1 MKRKEIV
8 MLSLIIISLIT
19 VSLYQTLATDI
30 TMNKTNVADVDL
42 SYTFDITD
50 QTGRVVNVSSGATK
64 ILDIFVTNN
73 NNGTINYGM
82 AYTPSSAKTDGVTI
96 AQFPSSKD
104 SVSGLINK
112 NETKQITIIIENT
125 TTSNI
130 TLSLVPVTGYEH
142 GGDLI
147 VPSNHTLI
155 NDIYTIPDFTIR
167 SITVNGVSNTSIPT
181 TGSYNLTSYTCD
193 NGSTLEWNPYSKEL
207 TIDRGLISNEKCDL
221 VFNTNTNYPLLNT
234 MEVGDYVAYVGNNGC
249 NNGVAGT
256 TGTSDAEA
264 GNSCKGEN
272 ANQSADTSGYTYG
285 YCDSSSEKFY
295 TYGWRIAYIEN
306 DTVYLVSAG
315 APECKTITY
324 SAGNA
329 TFISEANTAALDYCN
344 STYAYGGTCNSS
356 SAWAMGNEDF
366 KKITNAISGT
376 SSNLTSAYG
385 SPYCFLSSPGERCGY
400 NNDLIDNGG
409 FYWFAAYEST
419 SSTDG
424 VCWNSGFRKVSTS
437 SSRNSDTSAY
447 GLRPIIRLSSS
458 VFVTGGEGTMNDP
471 YQIGV

>member
-1 MKRKEIV
+1 MKKNRVIIV
-8 MLSLIIISLIT
+8 LLLVISLIT
-19 VSLYQTLATDI
+19 VVLYQTFATDI
-30 TMNKTNVADVDL
+30 TMNKTNVAGVDL

-50 QTGRVVNVSSGATK
+50 TTGRVVNVKGGATK
-64 ILDIFVTNN
+64 ILDFFLTNN
-73 NNGTINYGM
+73 NNGTISYGI
-82 AYTPSSAKTDGVTI
+82 AYTPSSVKTDDITI

-104 SVSGLINK
+104 NVNGKIGK
-112 NETKQITIIIENT
+112 NETKQITIVIENNS
-125 TTSNI
+125 TSNI
-130 TLSLVPVTGYEH
+130 TLTLVPIAGYEF

-155 NDIYTIPDFTIR
+155 SDIYTTSDFTIR
-167 SITVNGVSNTSIPT
+167 SITVNGTSNTSIPT

-193 NGSTLEWNPYSKEL
+193 NGSTLSWDPYSKEL
-207 TIDRGLISNEKCDL
+207 TIDRGLMSNEKCDL

-256 TGTSDAEA
+256 TGTSNAEA

-272 ANQSADTSGYTYG
+272 ANQSADNSNYTYG
-285 YCDSSSEKFY
+285 YCNSSIYKFY

-306 DTVYLVSAG
+306 NTVYLVSAG
-315 APECKTITY
+315 APECKTRT
-324 SAGNA
+324 SSTGNA

-376 SSNLTSAYG
+376 SSNLTSANG
-385 SPYCFLSSPGERCGY
+385 SPYCSNTSSQQRCGY

-409 FYWFAAYEST
+409 YYWFAAYYST
-419 SSTDG
+419 SSPLG
-424 VCWNSGFRKVSTS
+424 VRWHPYDRVVSYS
-437 SSRNSDTSAY
+437 SVTNAY

-458 VFVTGGEGTMNDP
+458 VFVTGGDGTMNDP